1 MALVDDALA
10 YESAVEQLAID
21 EAAHEL
27 TGIALASSQIVRKD
41 AVDLIQQQFALDGH
55 FVHAFVSGS
64 NTIVIDV
71 QNGLL
76 HIDIVVTE

>member
-10 YESAVEQLAID
+10 YEVAFNQVAID
-21 EAAHEL
+21 QAAHNL
-27 TGIALASSQIVRKD
+27 TGSALTVSQDDLKA
-41 AVDLIQQQFALDGH
+41 AVDLIQQQFALEGH
-55 FVHAFVSGS
+55 FVHAFVSGG
-64 NTIVIDV
+64 NTIVIDA